1 MCRSTPSC
9 TFWAGC
15 IMAACIMAAV
25 PEEETVQVLDKLE
38 PLPSLKTL
46 SLPNTLSSRHKSSR
60 SSALPLS
67 IGEAEQSADAEQ
79 SDNRLPSDTRAE
91 EAEDA
96 EAELQALHKEDHDAE
111 IKAIAE
117 AEHIKATER
126 AKRGQT
132 VPEDVTCYHE
142 LDSAAKQQQA
152 LADRLGEEAEKAAQS
167 LKQATYLKEK
177 AATDTQ
183 KFKIRM
189 DSDHKMKTDAETQY
203 KSEHSV
209 ALNAFEAAR
218 GNLDSYNN
226 DRKKVDLDSTRSKQ
240 ILAKYLDYKK
250 KFIQANA
257 DSDDPTQ
264 SKEVVQY
271 RLLSEKY
278 LKEYHSLQVK
288 MQQNYAS
295 ATHESE
301 QYQELSQRYQRIA
314 GDANDIAAEVT
325 KTSGAFTKSSKE
337 HARQHEVY
345 LTQEKE
351 AQRWEG
357 ILAQTKEDA
366 KAARA
371 SYSKLK
377 KHEEASKINYL
388 KLRSMAVK
396 YGEMGK
402 DAETTTDLN
411 RMRMLNFEQESKS
424 FAREITAGIAAVSV
438 LKRKYETADSAGML
452 YTKTWRAGGCE
463 SATAKKDTD
472 PEVPDKLQSD
482 EPVVTKYSPTECAS
496 DKHIATQNL
505 EGAAA
510 AKLAHLTEL
519 AHLTSAK
526 ENHANAVT
534 GAKTAKSIMAFTKV
548 KSKRYLKVAKSA
560 LKQSADPCD
569 S

>member
-1 MCRSTPSC
+1 MGGEVPFTRCVAVHQVAPSGLGASWRHVSWRQFLKKKLFKCSTSWSRFLRSKRCHFPTHIHLA
-9 TFWAGC
+9 T
-15 IMAACIMAAV
+15 
-25 PEEETVQVLDKLE
+25 
-38 PLPSLKTL
+38 
-46 SLPNTLSSRHKSSR
+46 SLP
-60 SSALPLS
+60 
-67 IGEAEQSADAEQ
+67 
-79 SDNRLPSDTRAE
+79 
-91 EAEDA
+91 

-117 AEHIKATER
+117 AE
-126 AKRGQT
+126 
-132 VPEDVTCYHE
+132 
-142 LDSAAKQQQA
+142 
-152 LADRLGEEAEKAAQS
+152 
-167 LKQATYLKEK
+167 
-177 AATDTQ
+177 
-183 KFKIRM
+183 
-189 DSDHKMKTDAETQY
+189 
-203 KSEHSV
+203 
-209 ALNAFEAAR
+209 
-218 GNLDSYNN
+218 
-226 DRKKVDLDSTRSKQ
+226 
-240 ILAKYLDYKK
+240 
-250 KFIQANA
+250 
-257 DSDDPTQ
+257 
-264 SKEVVQY
+264 
-271 RLLSEKY
+271 
-278 LKEYHSLQVK
+278 
-288 MQQNYAS
+288 
-295 ATHESE
+295 
-301 QYQELSQRYQRIA
+301 
-314 GDANDIAAEVT
+314 
-325 KTSGAFTKSSKE
+325 
-337 HARQHEVY
+337 
-345 LTQEKE
+345 
-351 AQRWEG
+351 QRWEG

-377 KHEEASKINYL
+377 KHEEAPKINYL